1 MMHTVISAGRMVAGP
16 GGRVVFDGAV
26 HVRRGVIVAAGPRT
40 EVDARVEPAVSRL
53 HFPDATLLPGL
64 IDAHVHL
71 ALDAGSDPVETL
83 HTASDAELYA
93 GMAMR
98 AEQLLATG
106 VTTVRDLGDRGG
118 LAVRL
123 RDEIA
128 SGRMPGPRVLAAGTP
143 LTAPGGHC
151 WFLGGEVEG
160 EAEIRAAVRR
170 NAASGVDLV
179 KVMATGGGI
188 TKGGPPVW
196 QAQFTPQEMNVVV
209 EEARRAGLPVAA
221 HAHGTQGIA
230 AAVAAGVDSIE
241 HCTWMA
247 KDGFDVREDLVTAI
261 ADQGI
266 SVCPA
271 ASPDWRGFAERF
283 GPERAEEMFGRI
295 RWMAQSGVRLLPGT
309 DAGVPR
315 AVFDGFVSSLEF
327 FEHIGMTP
335 AEIIDLATAG
345 AAEAL
350 GVAHDTGRL
359 TPGHRADLLVVDG
372 DPLTDLN
379 ALRAVRLVLAHGRQP
394 AGPVAREKLSVIS
407 HEALLA
413 LRMPE
418 SRPALTAPRSSPA
431 VSGHLRDAVDAPS
444 GRASFAR
451 RETPPPVLPGAQR
464 LETRTPA
471 GRTGFPASNRC
482 RRCNRSN

>member
-1 MMHTVISAGRMVAGP
+1 MMDTVISAERMLSGP
-16 GGRVVFDGAV
+16 GGRVVHDGAV
-26 HVRRGVIVAAGPRT
+26 QVRRGVIVAAGPRA
-40 EVDARVEPAVSRL
+40 EVEARVEPAVPRL
-53 HFPDATLLPGL
+53 HFPEGTVLPGL

-71 ALDAGSDPVETL
+71 VLDAGPDPVETL
-83 HTASDAELYA
+83 RASSDADLYA
-93 GMAMR
+93 GMAGR

-106 VTTVRDLGDRGG
+106 VTTVRDLGDKGG

-128 SGRMPGPRVLAAGTP
+128 AGHLPGPRILAAGTP

-160 EAEIRAAVRR
+160 EGAIRAAVRR
-170 NAASGVDLV
+170 NAASGVDLI

-196 QAQFTPQEMNVVV
+196 QAQFSTRDMRIVV

-221 HAHGTQGIA
+221 HAHGTEGIV

-247 KDGFDVREDLVTAI
+247 RDGFDVRKDLVA
-261 ADQGI
+261 AMAGQGI
-266 SVCPA
+266 AVCPA

-295 RWMAQSGVRLLPGT
+295 RWMAESGVPLLPGT

-315 AVFDGFVSSLEF
+315 AVFDGFISSLEF
-327 FEHIGMTP
+327 FEHIGLTP
-335 AEIIDLATAG
+335 ARIIDLATAG

-350 GVAHDTGRL
+350 GIAHDTGRL
-359 TPGHRADLLVVDG
+359 APGHRADLLVVDG

-379 ALRAVRLVLAHGRQP
+379 ALRAVRLVLAEGR
-394 AGPVAREKLSVIS
+394 
-407 HEALLA
+407 
-413 LRMPE
+413 
-418 SRPALTAPRSSPA
+418 
-431 VSGHLRDAVDAPS
+431 PS
-444 GRASFAR
+444 GLESAR
-451 RETPPPVLPGAQR
+451 SLPSD
-464 LETRTPA
+464 
-471 GRTGFPASNRC
+471 GRDR
-482 RRCNRSN
+482 